1 MLLVMK
7 VGRYLIIFLLLMGL
21 LITFGDKGFV
31 DNYMMKE
38 KLAAIRKTNEQMTHK
53 NKELKKKIVLLRNN
67 LQYIEMVARSEIG
80 MVKKGNIIYRF
91 ND

>member
-1 MLLVMK
+1 MFLVMK
-7 VGRYLIIFLLLMGL
+7 VGRYLIIFLLLIGL
-21 LITFGDKGFV
+21 LITFGDRGFV

-38 KLAAIRKTNEQMTHK
+38 KLAAIRKTNEEMIHK
-53 NKELKKKIVLLRNN
+53 NKELKKQIVLLRNN

>member
-1 MLLVMK
+1 MK
-7 VGRYLIIFLLLMGL
+7 VGRYLIIFLLLMGI

-38 KLAAIRKTNEQMTHK
+38 KLATIKKTNEQMTHK
-53 NKELKKKIVLLRNN
+53 NEDLKEKIVLLRNN

-80 MVKKGNIIYRF
+80 MVKKGDIIYRF
-91 ND
+91 TD

>member
-1 MLLVMK
+1 MK

-31 DNYMMKE
+31 DNYMVKE

-53 NKELKKKIVLLRNN
+53 NGELKKKIVLLRNN
-67 LQYIEMVARSEIG
+67 LQYIEMVARSELG
-80 MVKKGNIIYRF
+80 MVKKGEIVYRF

>member
-1 MLLVMK
+1 MK
-7 VGRYLIIFLLLMGL
+7 VGRYLIIFLLLIGL
-21 LITFGDKGFV
+21 LITFGDRGFV

-38 KLAAIRKTNEQMTHK
+38 KLAAIRKTNEQMIHK

-67 LQYIEMVARSEIG
+67 LQYIEMVARNEIG

>member
-1 MLLVMK
+1 MK

-53 NKELKKKIVLLRNN
+53 NEELKKKIVLLRNN
-67 LQYIEMVARSEIG
+67 LQYIEMVARSELG
-80 MVKKGNIIYRF
+80 MVKKGEIVYRF

>member
-1 MLLVMK
+1 MK
-7 VGRYLIIFLLLMGL
+7 VGRYLIIFLLLMGI

-38 KLAAIRKTNEQMTHK
+38 KLAAIKKTNEQMTHK
-53 NKELKKKIVLLRNN
+53 NEGLKKKIVLLRNN

-80 MVKKGNIIYRF
+80 MVKKGDIIYRF

>member
-1 MLLVMK
+1 MK
-7 VGRYLIIFLLLMGL
+7 VGRYLIIFLLLIGL
-21 LITFGDKGFV
+21 LITFGDRGFV

-38 KLAAIRKTNEQMTHK
+38 KLAAIRKTNEEMIHK
-53 NKELKKKIVLLRNN
+53 NKELKKQIVLLRNN

>member
-1 MLLVMK
+1 MK
-7 VGRYLIIFLLLMGL
+7 VGRYLIIFLLLIGL
-21 LITFGDKGFV
+21 LITFGDRGFV

-38 KLAAIRKTNEQMTHK
+38 KLAAIRKTNEQMIHK

-67 LQYIEMVARSEIG
+67 LQYIEMVARNEIG
-80 MVKKGNIIYRF
+80 MVKKENIIYRF

>member
-1 MLLVMK
+1 MK
-7 VGRYLIIFLLLMGL
+7 VGRYLIIFLLLIGL
-21 LITFGDKGFV
+21 LITFGDRGFV

-38 KLAAIRKTNEQMTHK
+38 KLAAIRKTNEQMIHK
-53 NKELKKKIVLLRNN
+53 NKELKKQIVLLRNN

>member
-1 MLLVMK
+1 
-7 VGRYLIIFLLLMGL
+7 
-21 LITFGDKGFV
+21 V

>member
-1 MLLVMK
+1 MK

>member
-1 MLLVMK
+1 MK

-31 DNYMMKE
+31 DNYMIKE

-53 NKELKKKIVLLRNN
+53 NEELEKKIVLLRNN

-80 MVKKGNIIYRF
+80 MVKKGDIIYRF

>member
-1 MLLVMK
+1 MK

-38 KLAAIRKTNEQMTHK
+38 KLTAIRKTNEQMTHK